1 MGKADSARASSF
13 RPSLTQT
20 GHRRQRLR
28 RVPDIYSRGHLRKL
42 GDHLGEI
49 TSDEAPSFVSHPN
62 LLQPNL
68 TVA

>member
-1 MGKADSARASSF
+1 M
-13 RPSLTQT
+13 
-20 GHRRQRLR
+20 
-28 RVPDIYSRGHLRKL
+28 PDIYSRGHLRKL

-68 TVA
+68 TVRDTHLLVPTSDHPDTVGATPQTSMAGVGE